1 MAKINLTKI
10 CPEKVSNLQPKVL
23 EINGQQIEVK
33 QYLPLGDKISMLED
47 TISKI
52 DVAKEYIN
60 PIQRD
65 VLINLAIIEY
75 YTNISI
81 TKAQKEKLYATY
93 DSIVLND
100 IFNTI
105 VEAIPSEEIAEVIG
119 WYDETLSEL
128 NKYNSSAR
136 GIVDSLSN
144 SYDSTKLN
152 LDELLQNIK
161 DPAMEEFIK
170 NLSKVN

>member
-33 QYLPLGDKISMLED
+33 QYLPLGDKILMLED

-52 DVAKEYIN
+52 DVSKEYIN

-93 DSIVLND
+93 DSIVLN
-100 IFNTI
+100 TI

-119 WYDETLSEL
+119 WYDEILSEL
-128 NKYNSSAR
+128 NKYNSSAK

-152 LDELLQNIK
+152 LDELLKNIK

>member
-1 MAKINLTKI
+1 MAKINLNKV
-10 CPEKVSNLQPKVL
+10 CPEKISNLNPIVIEL
-23 EINGQQIEVK
+23 NGQQVEVK
-33 QYLPLGDKISMLED
+33 QYLPLGDKIAMLED

-52 DVAKEYIN
+52 EVGKEYIN
-60 PIQRD
+60 PVQRD
-65 VLINLAIIEY
+65 VLINLAIIENY
-75 YTNISI
+75 SNISI

-100 IFNTI
+100 IFNKI
-105 VEAIPSEEIAEVIG
+105 VEVIPDEEIAEVIG
-119 WYDETLSEL
+119 WYDEILLEL
-128 NKYNSSAR
+128 NKYSNSAK